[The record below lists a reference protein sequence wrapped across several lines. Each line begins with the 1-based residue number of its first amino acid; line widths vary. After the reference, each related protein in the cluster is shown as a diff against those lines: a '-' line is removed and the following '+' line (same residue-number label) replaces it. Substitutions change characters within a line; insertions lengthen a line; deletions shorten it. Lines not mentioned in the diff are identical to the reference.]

1 MLEGK
6 GGKVRSQQDTI
17 TFIDRGDRT
26 GVSYKSV
33 VRLTGV
39 WRLAEPF
46 LRPTL
51 KRESDSALHRM
62 AEQFGRRVQG
72 LRYS

>member
-1 MLEGK
+1 M
-6 GGKVRSQQDTI
+6 
-17 TFIDRGDRT
+17 
-26 GVSYKSV
+26 SYESV

-39 WRLAEPF
+39 WRLVEPF

-51 KRESDSALHRM
+51 KRESDRALDRM

-72 LRYS
+72 PR